1 MKNTCLN
8 FGATLALL
16 FLCQTSWAQTGSNL
30 SVGARI
36 GGFSSGISVKYFYRE
51 NVALE
56 GVVGTNFGRKGLHL
70 LGLYEIHA
78 PAFKVPNLQ
87 WFYGAGAHVG
97 SYKGRYYHERTYP
110 GYYDSFDKTLTTVGI
125 DGIVGLEYKIAE
137 IPILVST
144 DFKPF
149 LDVNRDGLFLLPDWA
164 LTVRY
169 SF

>member
-1 MKNTCLN
+1 MKNKILIFAAAVVLTCL
-8 FGATLALL
+8 G
-16 FLCQTSWAQTGSNL
+16 QTAQAQQASNL
-30 SVGARI
+30 GVGARV
-36 GGFSSGISVKYFYRE
+36 GGFSSGVSVKYFYRE

-56 GVVGTNFGRKGLHL
+56 GVVGTNFGRKGFHL
-70 LGLYEIHA
+70 LGLYELHA
-78 PAFKVPNLQ
+78 PAFNVRNLQ

-97 SYKGRYYHERTYP
+97 SYKGRYYHERTYA
-110 GYYDSFDKTLTTVGI
+110 GYNDSYDKTLTTMGI

-137 IPILVST
+137 IPIQVST

-149 LDVNRDGLFLLPDWA
+149 LDVNRDGLFLLPDWS